1 MKKQLTIKNLL
12 LVTTSM
18 GLISCVGQ
26 GSDPMSK
33 YADLKVSQP
42 TSQQSETQFVAP
54 DVFTDAN
61 PLDASEIVDLKLQ
74 GTNEVNNANFLENQE
89 GVLYFKV
96 LPKSTKIVK
105 FNVELTDF
113 TMGTQVISQKPI
125 IYATDKANIFGM
137 KWKAPVGI
145 IPAGVSYVTLQAT
158 IKSSV
163 IEAVDANL
171 KGLENINKITFIVSR
186 NNSVPKI
193 LGRSSLAAGIEEGQS
208 VGFTVDIE
216 DSATSTSPKIPEM
229 QVTPYIY
236 SNTEAYRA
244 DGAKYVSMDDSVKE
258 NPKRFSDGA
267 NKWRFYFKINVD
279 ELPLDRDRKG
289 IANPLAPDVDVCFHI
304 RALSVINTQS
314 EQQQVCFKARYAAQ
328 APVIVWENES
338 LKEVTAAVPTTL
350 KFKIASANDL
360 GQVDLKE
367 PQSQVSELTGS
378 KELKCSS
385 ESGGKL
391 SSQVCELSWTP
402 SCVKTATVKK
412 LTLKVDNKTGSK
424 LKSQIFTKEFTIL
437 PNEEACTK
445 KVVTKSTTAEKTK
458 GAK

>member
-61 PLDASEIVDLKLQ
+61 PLEASEIVDLKLQ

-113 TMGTQVISQKPI
+113 TLKNQDVRQKPI
-125 IYATDKANIFGM
+125 IFATDKANIFGM
-137 KWKAPVGI
+137 KWKAPMGL
-145 IPAGVSYVTLQAT
+145 IPAKENYIDVDAT
-158 IKSSV
+158 IKSTV
-163 IEAVDANL
+163 VEATDHSLDRLSNE
-171 KGLENINKITFIVSR
+171 KIIKIYINKDRSIPVITGKSD
-186 NNSVPKI
+186 
-193 LGRSSLAAGIEEGQS
+193 LSLGIEEGQS
-208 VGFTVDIE
+208 FNFTVDIE
-216 DSATSTSPKIPEM
+216 DKASDLNPKIPDLLIEK
-229 QVTPYIY
+229 YKS
-236 SNTEAYRA
+236 SNTEAFVA
-244 DGAKYVSMDDSVKE
+244 DISRFVELDPSVKE
-258 NPKRFSDGA
+258 NPMRFT
-267 NKWRFYFKINVD
+267 NLTTKWRFFYKIHID
-279 ELPLDRDRKG
+279 QLQLDRDRKG
-289 IANPLAPDVDVCFHI
+289 IENPLSPSVNACFLI
-304 RALSVINTQS
+304 QAQSSINTYSIQH
-314 EQQQVCFKARYAAQ
+314 QICTKARYAAQ
-328 APVIVWENES
+328 APVIIWENEA
-338 LKEVTAAVPTTL
+338 LKEVTASVATTI

-360 GQVDLKE
+360 GQVELKE

-378 KELKCSS
+378 KDLKCSS
-385 ESGGKL
+385 EAGGKL
-391 SSQVCELSWTP
+391 SSQVCELNWTP
-402 SCVKTATVKK
+402 ACIKTATVKK

-445 KVVTKSTTAEKTK
+445 KVATKSTTAEKTK